1 MKSMNI
7 DGLRNQAL
15 RIFLVLLWA
24 QIPLLG
30 LACWLARQPVFLP
43 VGMTLAFAAFSQAL
57 AHWDRKGDHAR
68 LVTGV
73 SIMVSISILVGV
85 MQGQKTQV
93 DLHMYYFAA
102 LAVLVAACDWRI
114 IVASAATVAIHHAI
128 LNFVLP
134 GLIYPGGADSGRLGL
149 HALILI
155 MEAAVLVWTTSTIK
169 AMFEAVTQE
178 RERVEQAQHEADAN
192 YVKAVQSEQEVKTA
206 YELNESER
214 SRIAQEDAEVLR
226 TLGVALTQLASG
238 DLTYSIQGDLPAKAE
253 PLRADFNNAVRSL
266 ASAMSSVAV
275 TASGIRAAAN
285 TICNSSKDLSR
296 RTEQQASSF
305 DETTGALL
313 TLINASIEQTSEVAN
328 RAQNVVSTAKLDAE
342 QSSEIVRA
350 AIEAMNAIES
360 SSRQMRQI
368 ISVIDEIAFQTNLLA
383 LNAGV
388 EAARAGDAGR
398 GFAVVASEVRGL
410 AQRSAESAKEIKSL
424 ISVSEGHVGN
434 GASLVKQ
441 TGQALERI
449 FAQVSEMTTV
459 GSEIAVSVQQKAADL
474 DRVNIAAHQMDQVTR
489 QNIAMAEQSMAAS
502 QALSYEADE
511 LALLLSHFKIEQG
524 KSQPQAVQKT
534 PETIKPARVDTP
546 VPMLKSTGRNGAT
559 ALRIDETAAA
569 QDWEAF

>member
-1 MKSMNI
+1 MKSFSI

-24 QIPLLG
+24 QIPVLG
-30 LACWLARQPVFLP
+30 VACWLAGQPVFPP
-43 VGMTLAFAAFSQAL
+43 VGMTLAFAAFAQAL
-57 AHWDRKGDHAR
+57 ARWDRKGDHAR
-68 LVTGV
+68 IVTGV

-114 IVASAATVAIHHAI
+114 IVASAATVVIHHAI
-128 LNFVLP
+128 LNFILP
-134 GLIYPGGADSGRLGL
+134 GLVYPGGADASRLAL
-149 HALILI
+149 HTLILV

-169 AMFEAVTQE
+169 SMFEAVTEE
-178 RERVEQAQHEADAN
+178 RERVERAQHEADAN

-253 PLRADFNNAVRSL
+253 PLRADFNNAVQSL

-285 TICNSSKDLSR
+285 NICNSSKDLSR
-296 RTEQQASSF
+296 RTEQQAGSF

-313 TLINASIEQTSEVAN
+313 TLINASIGQTSQVAN
-328 RAQNVVSTAKLDAE
+328 RAQSVVSTAKLDAE

-368 ISVIDEIAFQTNLLA
+368 IGVIDEIAFQTNLLA

-424 ISVSEGHVGN
+424 ISVSEAHVEN
-434 GASLVKQ
+434 GVSLVSQ
-441 TGQALERI
+441 TGEALERI
-449 FAQVSEMTTV
+449 FTQVSEMTLV

-474 DRVNIAAHQMDQVTR
+474 DQVNIAVHQMDQVTR
-489 QNIAMAEQSMAAS
+489 QNTAMAVQSMAAS

-511 LALLLSHFKIEQG
+511 LASLLSHFRIEQG
-524 KSQPQAVQKT
+524 KSEQKVV
-534 PETIKPARVDTP
+534 PIQLETRHPAQVNAP
-546 VPMLKSTGRNGAT
+546 VTMLKTTGGNGGAV
-559 ALRIDETAAA
+559 RQIEETAAEKS
-569 QDWEAF
+569 WEEF